1 LTVNEETSPEDLTI
15 LAALATLESLDETPG
30 GTPDA
35 RPAHVSDTSE
45 MLARLY
51 REVLGLLPLE
61 LEPIAPAPAVKA
73 RMMAKIRGDETQPAG
88 AVEPALAPAP
98 STAVPPAPARPA
110 PPPAPVVAPRAPV
123 ASPAPVVVQAGASPS
138 APTPPLPR
146 TAPTPPIPPLPQMPA
161 PSQAAVPPQPAVPR
175 TPTQEMPFWRPTS
188 ARSASAP
195 RRPNRWPLALAASLA
210 FLALGVAGWMFYEM
224 QRGQQTIAS
233 LRQQLEAERTPA
245 RVGDA
250 LDNREK
256 LGLVTSPSVL
266 VAALRPDG
274 QAPSQPYAHGMLFV
288 AADHQHWYLALQGL
302 RPAGS
307 GQAYKLWFVA
317 DQGMVD
323 AGSFTIDPKLPIE
336 LSSKQMPAGTKAAII
351 TLENDPRAPA
361 PTGPPVLRAGPMSPI
376 TPITT

>member
-1 LTVNEETSPEDLTI
+1 MNEETSPEDLTI
-15 LAALATLESLDETPG
+15 LAALATLEPLDEIPG

-61 LEPIAPAPAVKA
+61 LEPIAPAAAVKA
-73 RMMAKIRGDETQPAG
+73 RMMAKIRGDETQPAA
-88 AVEPALAPAP
+88 AVQPPVAPTAP
-98 STAVPPAPARPA
+98 IPARTA
-110 PPPAPVVAPRAPV
+110 PPQAPVAPRVPV
-123 ASPAPVVVQAGASPS
+123 ASPAPVVPTSPS

-146 TAPTPPIPPLPQMPA
+146 PA
-161 PSQAAVPPQPAVPR
+161 PMSTPAQVAVPPQPASPR
-175 TPTQEMPFWRPTS
+175 PPTQEMPFWRPTS

-195 RRPNRWPLALAASLA
+195 RRLNRWPLALAASLA

-224 QRGQQTIAS
+224 QRGQQTIAT
-233 LRQQLEAERTPA
+233 LRQQLEEQRAPA
-245 RVGDA
+245 RAGDA

-256 LGLVTSPSVL
+256 LGLVTSPSAL

-302 RPAGS
+302 RPVGS
-307 GQAYKLWFVA
+307 GKAYKLWFVA

-351 TLENDPRAPA
+351 TLENDPKAPA
-361 PTGPPVLRAGPMSPI
+361 PTGPPVLRAGPMA
-376 TPITT
+376 PITTT

>member
-1 LTVNEETSPEDLTI
+1 MNEETSPEDLTI
-15 LAALATLESLDETPG
+15 LASLATLEPLDETPG

-61 LEPIAPAPAVKA
+61 LEPIAPAPGIKA
-73 RMMAKIRGDETQPAG
+73 RMMATIRGDETQPAP
-88 AVEPALAPAP
+88 AVEPAALAPA
-98 STAVPPAPARPA
+98 PPAPARPA
-110 PPPAPVVAPRAPV
+110 PPAAPVAPRVPV
-123 ASPAPVVVQAGASPS
+123 ASPAPAVVQAGASPS

-146 TAPTPPIPPLPQMPA
+146 TAPMSPIPPIPQVPA
-161 PSQAAVPPQPAVPR
+161 PSQAAVPPPAVPR
-175 TPTQEMPFWRPTS
+175 TPTQEPTQEMPFWRPTS

-210 FLALGVAGWMFYEM
+210 FLALGAAGWMFYQM

-233 LRQQLEAERTPA
+233 LRQQIEAQRTVRA
-245 RVGDA
+245 GDE

-288 AADHQHWYLALQGL
+288 GADHQHWYLALQGL

-351 TLENDPRAPA
+351 TLENDPKAPA
-361 PTGPPVLRAGPMSPI
+361 PTGPAVLRAGPMAPMA
-376 TPITT
+376 T

>member
-15 LAALATLESLDETPG
+15 LAALATLEPLDETPG
-30 GTPDA
+30 GTPDT

-61 LEPIAPAPAVKA
+61 LEPIAPAPGIKA
-73 RMMAKIRGDETQPAG
+73 RMMATIRGDETQPAP
-88 AVEPALAPAP
+88 AAEPAVAAP
-98 STAVPPAPARPA
+98 SPA
-110 PPPAPVVAPRAPV
+110 PPAPVRTAPPLAPV
-123 ASPAPVVVQAGASPS
+123 PMVIPVPAP
-138 APTPPLPR
+138 
-146 TAPTPPIPPLPQMPA
+146 TAPTPPMPRMASPAREAAPTPPKP
-161 PSQAAVPPQPAVPR
+161 
-175 TPTQEMPFWRPTS
+175 PTQEMPFWRPTS

-195 RRPNRWPLALAASLA
+195 RRPSRWPLALAASLA
-210 FLALGVAGWMFYEM
+210 FLLLGAAGWMYYQM
-224 QRGQQTIAS
+224 QQGQQTIAT
-233 LRQQLEAERTPA
+233 LRQQLETQRAA
-245 RVGDA
+245 RPGDA

-256 LGLVTSPSVL
+256 LGLVTSPSAL

-302 RPAGS
+302 RPVGS
-307 GQAYKLWFVA
+307 GKAYKLWFVA

-323 AGSFTIDPKLPIE
+323 AGSFTVDPKAPIE

-361 PTGPPVLRAGPMSPI
+361 PTGPPVLRAGPMAPM
-376 TPITT
+376 TT

>member
-1 LTVNEETSPEDLTI
+1 MNEETSPEDLTI
-15 LAALATLESLDETPG
+15 LAALATLEPMDETPG
-30 GTPDA
+30 GTPEP
-35 RPAHVSDTSE
+35 RPVHVSDTSE

-88 AVEPALAPAP
+88 VPPPAVAPAAP
-98 STAVPPAPARPA
+98 IPARTA
-110 PPPAPVVAPRAPV
+110 PPPAPVVAPRAPAV
-123 ASPAPVVVQAGASPS
+123 SPAPALPASPS

-146 TAPTPPIPPLPQMPA
+146 PAPTSPMPA
-161 PSQAAVPPQPAVPR
+161 PAREGAPPQPAAPR
-175 TPTQEMPFWRPTS
+175 PPTQEMPFWRPTS

-195 RRPNRWPLALAASLA
+195 RRPNRWPLALAAALA
-210 FLALGVAGWMFYEM
+210 FLALGVAGWMFHEM
-224 QRGQQTIAS
+224 QRGQQTIAT
-233 LRQQLEAERTPA
+233 LRQQLETERTPA
-245 RVGDA
+245 RAGDA

-336 LSSKQMPAGTKAAII
+336 LSSKQMPAGTRAAII

-361 PTGPPVLRAGPMSPI
+361 PTGTPVLRAGPMA
-376 TPITT
+376 PITT

>member
-1 LTVNEETSPEDLTI
+1 MNEETSPEDLTI
-15 LAALATLESLDETPG
+15 LAALATLEPMDETPG
-30 GTPDA
+30 GTPEP
-35 RPAHVSDTSE
+35 RPVHVSDTSE

-73 RMMAKIRGDETQPAG
+73 RMMAKIRGDETQPA
-88 AVEPALAPAP
+88 VIPPPVTAPAP
-98 STAVPPAPARPA
+98 PIPARPA
-110 PPPAPVVAPRAPV
+110 PPAAPIAPRAPV
-123 ASPAPVVVQAGASPS
+123 AAPPAVPS

-146 TAPTPPIPPLPQMPA
+146 PAPMQAPPMPPNPPMPA
-161 PSQAAVPPQPAVPR
+161 PSQAAVPPQPAAPR
-175 TPTQEMPFWRPTS
+175 TQTQEMPFWRPTS

-195 RRPNRWPLALAASLA
+195 RRPNRWPLALAATLA
-210 FLALGVAGWMFYEM
+210 FLALGAAGWMFYQM
-224 QRGQQTIAS
+224 QRGQQTIAA
-233 LRQQLEAERTPA
+233 LHQQLEAQRTVRA
-245 RVGDA
+245 GDE

-288 AADHQHWYLALQGL
+288 GADHQHWYLALQGL

-336 LSSKQMPAGTKAAII
+336 LSSKQMPAGTRAAII
-351 TLENDPRAPA
+351 TLENDPHAPA
-361 PTGPPVLRAGPMSPI
+361 PTGPPVLRAGPMVPMA
-376 TPITT
+376 PITT

>member
-1 LTVNEETSPEDLTI
+1 MNEETSPEDLTI
-15 LAALATLESLDETPG
+15 LAALATLEPLDETPG

-61 LEPIAPAPAVKA
+61 LEPIAPAPGVKA
-73 RMMAKIRGDETQPAG
+73 RMMATIRGDETQPA
-88 AVEPALAPAP
+88 PAAA
-98 STAVPPAPARPA
+98 PPAPAPPVPVRTV
-110 PPPAPVVAPRAPV
+110 PPPAPVPRMAPAP
-123 ASPAPVVVQAGASPS
+123 ASP
-138 APTPPLPR
+138 
-146 TAPTPPIPPLPQMPA
+146 TAPTPPM
-161 PSQAAVPPQPAVPR
+161 PR
-175 TPTQEMPFWRPTS
+175 TAPPAREAAPTQPVSPNPPTQEMPFWRPTS

-195 RRPNRWPLALAASLA
+195 RRPSRWPLALAAALT
-210 FLALGVAGWMFYEM
+210 FLALGAAGWMFHEM
-224 QRGQQTIAS
+224 QQGKQTIAA
-233 LRQQLEAERTPA
+233 LRHQLEAESAPSRA
-245 RVGDA
+245 GDA
-250 LDNREK
+250 LGPREK
-256 LGLVTSPSVL
+256 LGLVTSPSAL

-302 RPAGS
+302 RPVGS
-307 GQAYKLWFVA
+307 GKAYKLWFVA

-323 AGSFTIDPKLPIE
+323 AGSFTVDPKAPIE

-361 PTGPPVLRAGPMSPI
+361 PTGPAVLRAGPMAPMA
-376 TPITT
+376 T